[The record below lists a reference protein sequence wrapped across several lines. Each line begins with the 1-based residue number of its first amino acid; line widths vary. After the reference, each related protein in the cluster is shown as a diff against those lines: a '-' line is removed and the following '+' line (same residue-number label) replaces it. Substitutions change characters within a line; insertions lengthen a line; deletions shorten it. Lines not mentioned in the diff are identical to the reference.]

1 MIRGAGAISAG
12 EKAASVLTLSY
23 FTSPCPGTQRWSQ
36 LVV

>member
-1 MIRGAGAISAG
+1 MIRVAGAMLAD